1 MLTIAQVAAY
11 VGVTARAVRH
21 YHAVG
26 LLPEPERDHSGY
38 RRYGAQDVVDLIR
51 VKILADAGVPLARVQ
66 ELLRATEEE
75 FTAAVAEIDARLRSE
90 IEERERHRERIARLA
105 AGDSLALPPEG
116 TAYLDRWREL
126 GVPERVVAIERDSWI
141 LTLAAYPPEQV
152 AAAMADKG
160 LLLDD
165 AEFVDLLRSIG
176 EGIDW
181 APDDPR
187 LPGLADKVAAV
198 LDRHAGWSGGGAGSA
213 PGGGV
218 GEGSGAGSRDG
229 TGGEAGGA
237 SSEMERGLVEMFD
250 SLALDSI
257 PAGRRLESL
266 LEERGWRGWT
276 RQQRVQPRPRPYQ
289 P

>member
-1 MLTIAQVAAY
+1 MLTIGQVASY

-26 LLPEPERDHSGY
+26 LLPEPERDQSGY

-51 VKILADAGVPLARVQ
+51 VRILADAGVPLARVQ

-126 GVPERVVAIERDSWI
+126 GIPERVVAIERDSWI

-181 APDDPR
+181 GPDDPR

-198 LDRHAGWSGGGAGSA
+198 LDRHAGWSDGGAGSGTGSRA
-213 PGGGV
+213 GGG
-218 GEGSGAGSRDG
+218 GSGTGSR
-229 TGGEAGGA
+229 AGG
-237 SSEMERGLVEMFD
+237 MERGLVEMFD

-266 LEERGWRGWT
+266 LEERGWSGWT
-276 RQQRVQPRPRPYQ
+276 RQQRVQPRRRRADPQ
-289 P
+289 PGS